1 MYEILNTIFK
11 TFLKAV
17 ILRSPIHSDV
27 ERSFFL
33 IWEKKKKKETLKR
46 TLQICNISKAVW
58 VFCVGE
64 VVNPCAITYVLGEVI
79 NPYAIADSLSI
90 AQTGQTPK
98 YNVKERNM
106 FMQKL
111 SI

>member
-17 ILRSPIHSDV
+17 ILRSPIHADV

-33 IWEKKKKKETLKR
+33 IWGKIKKETLKR
-46 TLQICNISKAVW
+46 TLQICNINKAVS

-79 NPYAIADSLSI
+79 NPYAIADALSI
-90 AQTGQTPK
+90 AQTGQTPE
-98 YNVKERNM
+98 YHVKERNM